1 MFPAS
6 LTIEQ
11 TFPNYLLNE
20 LISKYT
26 MEKQE
31 KERLFSASQSL
42 DENDPADS
50 LKTFLASESN
60 KLSLPEVTAV
70 LEVLTQR
77 KILLE
82 AESITAQNK
91 LLHEFLEHLLK
102 RTEQQQLE
110 LDKKVRLIKRDM
122 VVSILFNN
130 SEGRL

>member
-1 MFPAS
+1 
-6 LTIEQ
+6 
-11 TFPNYLLNE
+11 
-20 LISKYT
+20 

-122 VVSILFNN
+122 VVSIFFNN